1 MTYQGGPAVSDELLQ
16 APAHGTQPEGEA
28 AAANTTVAI
37 LLSTFNG
44 ESYLAEQLESI
55 AAQSHQDWVIVA
67 SDDGS
72 EDSTL
77 AILEHYRH
85 RFGDDRLRIVKG
97 PGKGFAANFLSMAT
111 NMSIRTPFF
120 AFCDQD
126 DLWHPDKLE
135 RALVWLEQ
143 QPLDSAALYCSR
155 TRLVDAAGHPKGFS
169 PLFDKPPS
177 FRNALVQSLAGGNTM
192 VFNRGARDL
201 LAQAGRVQVI
211 SHDWWVYILTTGH
224 GGHVHYD
231 PQPTIDYR
239 QHGRNLIGSN
249 SGISDRVFRIQ
260 RMLLGDF
267 NRWNDVNLSALAP
280 LFRLLTQDNRIVLEC
295 FSQARTAYLPLRVQ
309 AMIRAGVYR
318 QTLLGNLGLV
328 AATLLRK
335 I

>member
-1 MTYQGGPAVSDELLQ
+1 MREARTVPDELLQ
-16 APAHGTQPEGEA
+16 ARHSRSSDEEEVA
-28 AAANTTVAI
+28 AKSTVAI

-44 ESYLAEQLESI
+44 EKYLAEQLDSI
-55 AAQSHQDWVIVA
+55 AAQTHQDWVIVA

-72 EDSTL
+72 QDSTL
-77 AILEHYRH
+77 SILEHYRR

-97 PGKGFAANFLSMAT
+97 PGRGFAANFLSMAT
-111 NMSIRTPFF
+111 DTSIHASFF

-135 RALVWLEQ
+135 RALTWLEQ
-143 QPLDSAALYCSR
+143 QPLGSAALYCSR
-155 TRLVDAAGHPKGFS
+155 TRLVDATGHPQGLS

-192 VFNRGARDL
+192 VFNRPARDL
-201 LAQAGRVQVI
+201 LAQAGNVQVI
-211 SHDWWVYILTTGH
+211 SHDWWFYILATGH

-231 PQPTIDYR
+231 PKPTIDYR
-239 QHGRNLIGSN
+239 QHGSNLIGAN
-249 SGISDRVFRIQ
+249 SGISDRIFRIR

-267 NRWNDVNLSALAP
+267 NQWNDVNLNALAP
-280 LFRLLTQDNRIVLEC
+280 QVGLLTQANRVVLDR
-295 FSQARTAYLPLRVQ
+295 FSKARTARLPLRVQ
-309 AMIRAGVYR
+309 TMLRAGVYR